1 MKLRPPLD
9 PSKLK
14 VLWTPLPK
22 QLLALQCPVD
32 DLLFGG
38 SVGGGKTDFLLGAW
52 VQHAHAYGEAAAG
65 LIVRRTLPELR
76 DIMKRAQRLFVP
88 LGAKWIKSERMWTFS
103 NGATLLLS
111 YLESDEDATRYQGQE
126 FTFIG
131 VDEAGAFK
139 SPAPIDYLR
148 SRLRSP
154 VPGVRK
160 RLILTANPGGRG
172 HKWLLERY
180 VKGRTA
186 YVPFMA
192 TDDETGESLD
202 FLRVYIPSRLT
213 DNPYLMADPDYVK
226 RIRGSGPS
234 WLVRALLLGDWNIA
248 IAGKLFKREW
258 LSRTFEPIPADTAEP
273 WKYAAAQLGVF
284 TIVQSWDFAARAKET
299 NDRSVCTT
307 WGCTP
312 KGWLLLDVWAG
323 RLTFPDLKRQVVD
336 LSEKWKCF
344 EILIEDA
351 SSGIGLVDELKR
363 DTKLAIIPINP
374 RLAGDKYTRALS
386 VSALVEQGMV
396 LLPKVAHW
404 LADFLDEVC
413 AFPEGAHDDIVDS
426 ISQALRYLVVRYTLG
441 DATAPAFVEE
451 TKASAPRNTFSSTA
465 RDHAEDLFASS
476 AYAGNDFN
484 LRRGLF

>member
-1 MKLRPPLD
+1 MKLRPPPD
-9 PSKLK
+9 PSTLK
-14 VLWTPLPK
+14 VLWKPLPK

-38 SVGGGKTDFLLGAW
+38 SLGGGKTEFLLGAW
-52 VQHAHAYGEAAAG
+52 VQHAHAYGAAAAG
-65 LIVRRTLPELR
+65 LIVRRTIDELR
-76 DIMKRAQRLFVP
+76 DISKRAQRLFRP
-88 LGAKWIKSERMWTFS
+88 LGAKWVKSERMWTFP

-111 YLESDEDATRYQGQE
+111 YLETDDDAERYRGQE

-131 VDEAGAFK
+131 VDEAGSFK
-139 SPAPIDYLR
+139 SPTPIDFLR

-160 RLILTANPGGRG
+160 RLILTANPGGKG

-180 VKGRTA
+180 VKGRQP
-186 YVPFMA
+186 YVPFEA
-192 TDDETGESLD
+192 TTEETGEGLG

-213 DNPYLMADPDYVK
+213 DNPYLMTDPEYVK

-234 WLVRALLLGDWNIA
+234 WLVRAMLMGDWNITM
-248 IAGKLFKREW
+248 AGKLFKREW
-258 LSRTFEPIPADTAEP
+258 LSRAFPAIPADTPEP
-273 WKYAAAQLGVF
+273 WKYAAQQLGVY
-284 TIVQSWDFAARAKET
+284 TIVQSWDYAARAKET

-307 WGCTP
+307 WGCTL

-323 RLTFPDLKRQVVD
+323 RLTFPDLKRQTIA
-336 LSEKWKCF
+336 LAEKWRCF
-344 EILIEDA
+344 EILVEDA

-363 DTKLAIIPINP
+363 DTTLAIIPINP

-396 LLPKVAHW
+396 LLPTVAPW

-426 ISQALRYLVVRYTLG
+426 LSQALRYLVVRYTLG
-441 DATAPAFVEE
+441 DATAPAFTEE
-451 TKASAPRNTFSSTA
+451 PKAHAQKNNFYSAASS
-465 RDHAEDLFASS
+465 HAED
-476 AYAGNDFN
+476 YGRHGGDDFN
-484 LRRGLF
+484 QRRGLF

>member
-1 MKLRPPLD
+1 MKLRPPPEPTLIW
-9 PSKLK
+9 K
-14 VLWTPLPK
+14 PLPK
-22 QLLALQCPVD
+22 QLLALQCPID

-52 VQHAHAYGEAAAG
+52 VQHAHEYGEAAAG

-76 DIMKRAQRLFVP
+76 DIMKRAQRLFP
-88 LGAKWIKSERMWTFS
+88 RLGATWKASERMWVFP

-111 YLESDEDATRYQGQE
+111 YLESDEDATRYQGLE

-160 RLILTANPGGRG
+160 RLILTANPGGKG

-180 VKGRTA
+180 VKGRKP
-186 YVPFMA
+186 YVPFEA
-192 TDDETGESLD
+192 TDDETGEGLD

-234 WLVRALLLGDWNIA
+234 WLVRAMLLGDWNIA
-248 IAGKLFKREW
+248 IAGKIFMRDW
-258 LSRTFEPIPADTAEP
+258 WRYYAPIPTDTQRP
-273 WKYAAAQLGVF
+273 WEYAAKNLGVYH
-284 TIVQSWDFAARAKET
+284 IVQSWDFAARAKEK

-307 WGCTP
+307 WGCTSR
-312 KGWLLLDVWAG
+312 GWLLLEAWAG
-323 RLTFPDLKRQVVD
+323 RLEFPDLKRQAEA
-336 LSEKWKCF
+336 LAEKWNCY
-344 EILIEDA
+344 EVLVEDA
-351 SSGIGLVDELKR
+351 SSGIGVIDELKR
-363 DTKLAIIPINP
+363 ESKLAIKPFNP
-374 RLAGDKYTRALS
+374 RLHGDKYTRALS
-386 VSALVEQGMV
+386 VTPLVEAGLV
-396 LLPKVAHW
+396 LLPKSAPW
-404 LADFLDEVC
+404 LSDFLDEVC

-426 ISQALRYLVVRYTLG
+426 LSQALKHLAARYTVG
-441 DATAPAFVEE
+441 EATAPAFIEE
-451 TKASAPRNTFSSTA
+451 APAVAAKNTFSKTA
-465 RDHAEDLFASS
+465 PVERDYDRHHEFNSSRALF
-476 AYAGNDFN
+476 
-484 LRRGLF
+484 